1 MEKRESWRKR
11 RTKAGAILIAAMLL
25 LGACRVENG
34 SSGEAEYGDAVEPE
48 KSIVLIK
55 AGEAAGSGVLMGSS
69 ADGERLMLLT
79 AAHVLEYLADGELP
93 TVIFADGTERSCDG
107 YECSASMDAAVL
119 YLADAALVKQLE
131 KENCFARED
140 RLRFDNLKDGDDC
153 IAIGC
158 GDGGGKSVC
167 TGEILDN
174 WIYMEDYG
182 QYMLW
187 ADVEIRPGMSGGGL
201 FDSEGYFLGI
211 LSGGSEDGQLAAVP
225 LSLILSEFHN
235 SLD

>member
-1 MEKRESWRKR
+1 MGKRERR
-11 RTKAGAILIAAMLL
+11 RGCRTKAGVMLIAVMFL
-25 LGACRVENG
+25 LGACRVDNG
-34 SSGEAEYGDAVEPE
+34 SSGEEEYVDVMEPE
-48 KSIVLIK
+48 KSIVEVK
-55 AGEAAGSGVLMGSS
+55 AGDAVGSAVLKGSS
-69 ADGERLMLLT
+69 ADGERLILLT
-79 AAHVLEYLADGELP
+79 AAHVLEHLPDGELP
-93 TVIFADGTERSCDG
+93 TVILADGTERGCDS

-140 RLRFDNLKDGDDC
+140 RLRFDNLKDGDNC

-158 GDGGGKSVC
+158 GDGEGKSVC

-182 QYMLW
+182 QYMIW